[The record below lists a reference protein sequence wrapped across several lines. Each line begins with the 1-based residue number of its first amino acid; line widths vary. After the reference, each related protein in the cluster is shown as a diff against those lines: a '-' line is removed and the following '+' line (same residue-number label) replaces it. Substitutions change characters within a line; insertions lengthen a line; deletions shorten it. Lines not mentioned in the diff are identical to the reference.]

1 MADNLCKKIGL
12 GYLPEEPSRY
22 DPRVIK
28 KLKLVDGNVPVLREA
43 LAEDNLEEV
52 KNTVDQCR

>member
-28 KLKLVDGNVPVLREA
+28 KTQAGRW
-43 LAEDNLEEV
+43 
-52 KNTVDQCR
+52 QCTRTA